1 MIFYIIKLI
10 SFSTILG
17 TLILNYNNECG
28 GLYKDIKH
36 KNILLVPTT
45 FRSLRELSYQPII
58 NHKRENNELR
68 EYNKNNETNYKKIKY
83 RNDDVETKQNISE
96 VTEKDNSATI
106 NLQKCRKRIYYN
118 ENEEKSNKS
127 SRSLKYLEMQRK
139 LYNNFYI
146 KPEMD
151 FQNFSDKTNNK
162 NDKSC
167 ECTNNMKSYNHL
179 SSLNKVH
186 DKYLDNLKT
195 CCVGGARACTLSS
208 ALTGIS
214 AAFIKALSTM
224 VVTGTSHN
232 SVASIGFIYCGIA
245 ALVLFLIAVV
255 LIILYIWILNR
266 RKNSWKY
273 KYKKHLCT

>member
-106 NLQKCRKRIYYN
+106 NLQKCRKGIYYN

-195 CCVGGARACTLSS
+195 CCVGGARACALSS